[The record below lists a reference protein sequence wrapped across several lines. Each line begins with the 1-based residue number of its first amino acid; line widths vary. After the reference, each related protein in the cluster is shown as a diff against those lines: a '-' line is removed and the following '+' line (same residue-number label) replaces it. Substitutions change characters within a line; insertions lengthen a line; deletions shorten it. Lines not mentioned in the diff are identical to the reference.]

1 MQRES
6 TSHVTAQRSHHR
18 PEKCL
23 WAKPYQLEVNLLK
36 RSHWFKGL
44 FPGVLGGL
52 SCLRVCAAVHWYCV
66 CLRRGTRSMLWGWL
80 FFVSA
85 PSPFKAP
92 SQSKVP
98 VRTLLQFK
106 QTYLYFHKISQLTA
120 SNLLALISSDML
132 VSFPNHQCKIKI
144 IYMHVVLL

>member
-1 MQRES
+1 MS
-6 TSHVTAQRSHHR
+6 
-18 PEKCL
+18 PCL
-23 WAKPYQLEVNLLK
+23 CCCSL
-36 RSHWFKGL
+36 
-44 FPGVLGGL
+44 VLCVPKTGYKVDAV
-52 SCLRVCAAVHWYCV
+52 RVII
-66 CLRRGTRSMLWGWL
+66 
-80 FFVSA
+80 FVSA